1 LLYSKRVDTV
11 RESQTAKIAAIAI
24 QMKRDKFDVVD
35 FTVGEPDFPSPQNI
49 RNAAI
54 TAINNGKA
62 TYTLITGIVELRKAI
77 QKKLK
82 KDNHLD
88 YEIDNIIV
96 STGAKQSIFNAI
108 LAIVEKDEEVIIPAP
123 YWVSYPE
130 MVSIA
135 EGKSVIIDTDE
146 SQEFKLTPQQLA
158 DNITDKTKAII
169 LCNPSNPTG
178 AIYSRSELKSL
189 AAVLEDKNIV
199 VISDEIYEKLTY
211 DNLEHVS
218 LAALS
223 SSMKSKTL
231 VINGFS
237 KAYAMT
243 GWRIGYAAGDK
254 ELIKRMAILQGHS
267 TTNAP
272 AIAQYAGIEALE
284 GSQEELAL
292 MHSEFEKRRDFVFNR
307 LQSMEGISC
316 FKPRGA
322 FYAFPNI
329 SAHLSTSYNEY
340 EIKNSSDLA
349 LYLIKEAKVVLIPG
363 SAFGSDNHLRISFA
377 TSMERLKEGMDR
389 IENALSNLE

>member
-1 LLYSKRVDTV
+1 MVYSKRVHTV
-11 RESQTAKIAAIAI
+11 QESQTAKIAAIAI
-24 QMKRDKFDVVD
+24 QMKRDKIDVVD
-35 FTVGEPDFPSPQNI
+35 LTVGEPDFPSPQNI

-62 TYTLITGIVELRKAI
+62 TYTLIAGIVELRKAI

-82 KDNHLD
+82 NDNHLD

-96 STGAKQSIFNAI
+96 STGAKQAIFNAI
-108 LAIVEKDEEVIIPAP
+108 LAIVEKDDEVIIPAP

-146 SQEFKLTPQQLA
+146 SLEFKLTPQQLA
-158 DNITDKTKAII
+158 DSISEKTKAII

-178 AIYSRSELKSL
+178 AIYSRSELESL
-189 AAVLEDKNIV
+189 AAVLDDKNIV
-199 VISDEIYEKLTY
+199 IISDEIYEKLTY
-211 DNLEHVS
+211 DNLEYS
-218 LAALS
+218 GLASLS
-223 SSMKSKTL
+223 SNMKSKTL

-243 GWRIGYAAGDK
+243 GWRIGYAAGEK
-254 ELIKRMAILQGHS
+254 ELIKRMAILQSHS

-272 AIAQYAGIEALE
+272 TIAQYAAIEALE

-292 MHSEFEKRRDFVFNR
+292 MHNEFEKRRDFVYNR

-316 FKPRGA
+316 VKPRGA
-322 FYAFPNI
+322 FYVFPNI
-329 SAHLSTSYNEY
+329 STYLNTSYKEH
-340 EIKNSSDLA
+340 EIRTSSDLA
-349 LYLIKEAKVVLIPG
+349 LYLIKEAQVVLIPG

-377 TSMERLKEGMDR
+377 ASMDRLNEGMDR
-389 IENALSNLE
+389 IEHALTNLT